1 MLLKMVYPKP
11 QKVNQ
16 VKYILIYSLNPSSDF
31 P

>member
-1 MLLKMVYPKP
+1 MVYPKP
-11 QKVNQ
+11 QKGNQ